1 MEFSAKDLRV
11 LVTAGAAGI
20 GRVIA
25 RTFVEHGA
33 RVHICDIDEKALAE
47 TKKQL
52 PAVSQTVADVAR
64 LDDVERLFEDV
75 KKILR
80 GLDVLV
86 NNAGIAGPTAK
97 VEDIRPEDWDRCIAV
112 DLNGMFYCT
121 RKAMPLIKA
130 AGGGSIINLSSAAG
144 RLAFPMRTPY
154 SAAKWAIV
162 GFTESLAAEA
172 GPDKVRVNCIQPG
185 IVEGE
190 RIDRVIAAK
199 AKGLGL
205 SERRSP
211 QAHGRGREHAD
222 HRHPAG
228 HRRHGALPRDRRAA
242 HLGPGDLGLR
252 RDEVSRLRNSDKR
265 PTVVPAN
272 AGTHIFQ
279 KTGPREFT
287 NEVQHSLRGVLQW
300 GPGSTGISR
309 LKRGVRLPGV
319 IRPGNLSGR
328 SLQRWIA
335 SHRALLGAQA
345 QQRPDGLRPSYAASR
360 PRRGAGRAA
369 SLSASPSSRKPF

>member
-25 RTFVEHGA
+25 RTFSEHGA
-33 RVHICDIDEKALAE
+33 RVHICDVDEKALAAA
-47 TKKQL
+47 KKEL
-52 PAVSQTVADVAR
+52 PGMSQSVADVAR
-64 LDDVERLFEDV
+64 LDQVERLFEDV
-75 KKILR
+75 KKQLH

-121 RKAMPLIKA
+121 RKAMPLIKQ

-154 SAAKWAIV
+154 AAAKWAIV

-190 RIDRVIAAK
+190 RIDRVIEAK

-205 SERRSP
+205 SREEVRKRMVEGVSMKTTVTQQDIANMALFLATDAGKHISG
-211 QAHGRGREHAD
+211 QALSVCG
-222 HRHPAG
+222 
-228 HRRHGALPRDRRAA
+228 
-242 HLGPGDLGLR
+242 
-252 RDEVSRLRNSDKR
+252 
-265 PTVVPAN
+265 
-272 AGTHIFQ
+272 GT
-279 KTGPREFT
+279 RYL
-287 NEVQHSLRGVLQW
+287 V
-300 GPGSTGISR
+300 
-309 LKRGVRLPGV
+309 
-319 IRPGNLSGR
+319 
-328 SLQRWIA
+328 
-335 SHRALLGAQA
+335 
-345 QQRPDGLRPSYAASR
+345 
-360 PRRGAGRAA
+360 
-369 SLSASPSSRKPF
+369 

>member
-1 MEFSAKDLRV
+1 MEFSAKGLRV
-11 LVTAGAAGI
+11 LVTAGASGI
-20 GRVIA
+20 GRVMA

-33 RVHICDIDEKALAE
+33 RVHICDIDEKALAS

-64 LDDVERLFEDV
+64 LDDVDRLFGDIQ
-75 KKILR
+75 KNLH
-80 GLDVLV
+80 GLDVLI

-199 AKGLGL
+199 AKALGVP
-205 SERRSP
+205 EEEVRSKMVAGVSMQTTVTP
-211 QAHGRGREHAD
+211 QDIANVALYLATAPGRHISGQAISVC
-222 HRHPAG
+222 G
-228 HRRHGALPRDRRAA
+228 
-242 HLGPGDLGLR
+242 
-252 RDEVSRLRNSDKR
+252 
-265 PTVVPAN
+265 
-272 AGTHIFQ
+272 GT
-279 KTGPREFT
+279 RYL
-287 NEVQHSLRGVLQW
+287 V
-300 GPGSTGISR
+300 
-309 LKRGVRLPGV
+309 
-319 IRPGNLSGR
+319 
-328 SLQRWIA
+328 
-335 SHRALLGAQA
+335 
-345 QQRPDGLRPSYAASR
+345 
-360 PRRGAGRAA
+360 
-369 SLSASPSSRKPF
+369 